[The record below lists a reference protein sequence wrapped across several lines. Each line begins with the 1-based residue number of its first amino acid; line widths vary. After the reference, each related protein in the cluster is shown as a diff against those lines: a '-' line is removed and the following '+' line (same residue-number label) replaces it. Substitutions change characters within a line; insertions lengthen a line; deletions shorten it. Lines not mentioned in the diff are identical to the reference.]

1 MKFDI
6 CSVFI
11 LQGFFLIIGVI
22 LRVKI
27 PPINDLWGYKTRRAS
42 RDAET
47 WKYANKLFA
56 ILLIIISLTLMVIGS
71 ILLIC
76 KYILNVNIGFIG
88 YLIAS
93 VVILGAFPI
102 LITETTLPM
111 KEKKK
116 SQK

>member
-56 ILLIIISLTLMVIGS
+56 ILLIIFSLTLMGIGS

-76 KYILNVNIGFIG
+76 KYILDVNIGFIG

-93 VVILGAFPI
+93 LVVLVVLPI
-102 LITETTLPM
+102 LITEITLAV
-111 KEKKK
+111 KEKKRN
-116 SQK
+116 QK